1 LAPTSASTDVAF
13 LVVADAPRAGVSKA
27 SLEPLLG
34 AGGCARLQAA
44 LVARSAR
51 WAAASG
57 VPYVAFSPHDARDEI
72 AALVPEEARLVEQG
86 GGHRGDRLARAFARV
101 SEEHG
106 GPVVVVGTDQPA
118 LSGSHAWSAADDL
131 RAGIDVTLGPA
142 TAGGWYLLG
151 AQRYDEVLFDLD
163 EGAWNTGEV
172 MALTLRSLTD
182 AGLSLGLLRS
192 ERDLDQPADV
202 AALLADPCAPSD
214 IREALEA
221 GHVASWRG

>member
-1 LAPTSASTDVAF
+1 LAPTSASTDIAF
-13 LVVADAPRAGVSKA
+13 LVIAEAPRAGISKP

-34 AGGCARLQAA
+34 PGGCARLQAA
-44 LVARSAR
+44 LVARAAR

-57 VPYVAFSPHDARDEI
+57 VPYVAFAPGDARDEI
-72 AALVPEEARLVEQG
+72 AALVPQEARLLAQG
-86 GGHRGDRLARAFARV
+86 EGHRGERLARAFARV

-118 LSGSHAWSAADDL
+118 LAGSHAWAAADDL

-142 TAGGWYLLG
+142 TAGGYYLLG
-151 AQRYDEVLFDLD
+151 AQRFDPALFALD
-163 EGAWNTGEV
+163 GGAWNTGEV
-172 MALTLRSLTD
+172 MALTLRSLTE

-192 ERDLDQPADV
+192 ERDLDRPADA
-202 AALLADPCAPSD
+202 AALLADPCAPDD
-214 IREALEA
+214 IRQALQA